1 MAMESSEELCVRLRY
16 NAAVELIKEG
26 VGVFPCTQVERMDA
40 IDKRVLEKFL
50 RNLDT
55 SDRHGC
61 GYGMATLFMELETY
75 IAQGHAKFFTKEYIN
90 ELHMRFNNYLGWIDS
105 PEQVDGKEEDCTFV
119 HGLVAYE
126 FGEVEHI
133 CYEHLTM
140 HLCNT
145 YISRILKSIM

>member
-1 MAMESSEELCVRLRY
+1 MSTETSEDLCVRLRY

-26 VGVFPCTQVERMDA
+26 VGVFPCTQAERMDA
-40 IDKRVLEKFL
+40 IEQRVLEMVL

-61 GYGMATLFMELETY
+61 GYGMATLFMELETFLS
-75 IAQGHAKFFTKEYIN
+75 QGYTKFFTKEYIN

-105 PEQVDGKEEDCTFV
+105 PEQVNGKEEDCTFV

-126 FGEVEHI
+126 FGESD
-133 CYEHLTM
+133 CLTYEHLTM
-140 HLCNT
+140 KLCDT
-145 YISRILKSIM
+145 YISRILNSMM